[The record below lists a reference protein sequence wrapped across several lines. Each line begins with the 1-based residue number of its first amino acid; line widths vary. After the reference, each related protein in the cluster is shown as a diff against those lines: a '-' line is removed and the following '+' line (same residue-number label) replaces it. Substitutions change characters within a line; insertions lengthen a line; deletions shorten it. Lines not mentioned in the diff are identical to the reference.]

1 MKYTDIEHFI
11 EHNTDN
17 LNLEQ
22 QTATEAVDYCR
33 LRNITEIKSDMCEPT
48 PTTTPINLPT
58 QECIKPAVP
67 RTNQVGKEVSCAL
80 YRYDSPDK
88 IHSILKENGYYI
100 FKKMIPDKFLQI
112 AKEYIKDDSVNYNRL
127 NKEFIEPHMLSSV
140 GKEIDRNIINIKYRV
155 SNNNN
160 STDAASFHRDLH
172 NYSKNKN
179 TRVYTILTYID
190 GGNMELIPGS
200 NGYPMMNISQAFH
213 FMNKRKSNILEPG
226 DILMFE
232 GTTIHRG
239 IFYKNQKDRRLIQLF
254 DCVFDYDYDYY
265 MRTIIHTPC
274 RDKCDKGIADFL
286 VKLNKSKTISNLMN
300 FFIYFNT
307 ALGYSKFGLSP
318 FINDR
323 DVKYLSTDSNQARLN
338 IINDTFQLNNLYIM
352 NVEGEKN
359 WDIKNKNKFLFFTF
373 SLTLMVILILL
384 ILVITILSMVLKI
397 IIKN

>member
-1 MKYTDIEHFI
+1 MNYTDIEHFK
-11 EHNTDN
+11 EHNLN
-17 LNLEQ
+17 SLNLEQ
-22 QTATEAVDYCR
+22 QKATEAVDHCR

-58 QECIKPAVP
+58 QECIKPAIP
-67 RTNQVGKEVSCAL
+67 RTNQVGEEVTCAL

-88 IHSILKENGYYI
+88 IHSILKETGYYI
-100 FKKMIPDKFLQI
+100 FKKIIPNKFLEI
-112 AKEYIKDDSVNYNRL
+112 AKKYIVDKNVNYNRL
-127 NKEFIEPHMLSSV
+127 NKEFINPHMLSSV

-172 NYSKNKN
+172 NYSNNKN

-200 NGYPMMNISQAFH
+200 NRYPRMNIPQAFH

-232 GTTIHRG
+232 ATTIHRG

-265 MRTIIHTPC
+265 MRTIMHTPC
-274 RDKCDKGIADFL
+274 KDKCDKEFAGSL
-286 VKLNKSKTISNLMN
+286 VKLNKSKTMSNLMN

-307 ALGYSKFGLSP
+307 AFGYSKLGLSP
-318 FINDR
+318 FTKDKEI
-323 DVKYLSTDSNQARLN
+323 KYVSTDSNQARLN
-338 IINDTFQLNNLYIM
+338 IKNDTFQKNNLYIM

-359 WDIKNKNKFLFFTF
+359 WDIKNRRIFLFLSF
-373 SLTLMVILILL
+373 LLNLLIILILI
-384 ILVITILSMVLKI
+384 ILVITILSIVLKI